1 MKIYP
6 FRPKKWALFKVI
18 QDIINYRNWIKTCIQ
33 ERDNPKSL
41 WNKFGMKHNLFYII
55 YMHINLANEYKMLP
69 DNIKRLK
76 VVETLAPVHR
86 YLDEDLGFAGYI
98 VPEFNQFVDED
109 NEPTLAY
116 GIIYRFAFKRL
127 SLKWIINRSI
137 ILGLLIWGF
146 SKYEILNIIIE
157 WIKQL

>member
-1 MKIYP
+1 MKIHP

-18 QDIINYRNWIKTCIQ
+18 QDIINYRSWINICKQ

-41 WNKFGMKHNLFYII
+41 WNKFGMKHNLFYVI
-55 YMHINLANEYKMLP
+55 YFHLNLPQEDKLLP
-69 DNIKRLK
+69 DNIKRLR

-98 VPEFNQFVDED
+98 VPEFNQFVDEND
-109 NEPTLAY
+109 EPTLSY

-127 SLKWIINRSI
+127 SLKWVINRTIIMSIIIWALIKYPIINY
-137 ILGLLIWGF
+137 LI
-146 SKYEILNIIIE
+146 SLI
-157 WIKQL
+157 